1 MKKWYVFIISMMLF
15 VTSLNAATIIGS
27 EENRSL
33 NNVSSK
39 IDKTL
44 EIQIDNK
51 VIKFIPENNIPKNI
65 KVFWVKDIAELKK
78 IINEIYSLKLVHS
91 KKNFLDNKISNTL
104 NITNRTHFNYLFDTS
119 EYKNRWN
126 QTVLKVVLIGKYF
139 YNNKKVTSINVNLE
153 SYTYRPGWEIV
164 SMNKNYGGIGYD
176 YAWASGE
183 VVFRFYLG
191 IHPIGVTIITKTLH
205 VYDQAFIK

>member
-1 MKKWYVFIISMMLF
+1 MKKGYVFIILIVLF

-44 EIQIDNK
+44 EIQIGNK
-51 VIKFIPENNIPKNI
+51 VLNFVPENSIPKNT

-91 KKNFLDNKISNTL
+91 KKNFN
-104 NITNRTHFNYLFDTS
+104 
-119 EYKNRWN
+119 E
-126 QTVLKVVLIGKYF
+126 
-139 YNNKKVTSINVNLE
+139 
-153 SYTYRPGWEIV
+153 
-164 SMNKNYGGIGYD
+164 
-176 YAWASGE
+176 
-183 VVFRFYLG
+183 
-191 IHPIGVTIITKTLH
+191 
-205 VYDQAFIK
+205 